1 MEDLYGILGLSNR
14 ATPNEIKSAYRRL
27 ARKFH
32 PDVSQS
38 DDAQARF
45 VKINDA
51 YQVLSDPQRRWMY
64 DQGMY
69 ADAERTFYASRQAEV
84 VAKQRH
90 FDRIIDE
97 WMARE
102 RQEADQR
109 AHAVL
114 IVVPLFLSTFYV
126 MAAKT
131 TIIDRLN
138 FVGRLAIIALAVY
151 GLVYLVKNI
160 SIMLARYTYH
170 EPPHMTSVFSE
181 VETPDKPISRTAALC
196 FLVCG
201 YVVSLGLG
209 YVVSKLLPG
218 RYAPHFPISTLIGA
232 FLYPPI
238 AVLMVGGIRRI
249 ANIIDRL

>member
-14 ATPNEIKSAYRRL
+14 ATPGDIKSAYRRL
-27 ARKFH
+27 ARRFH

-38 DDAQARF
+38 PDAQARF
-45 VKINDA
+45 IKINEA
-51 YQVLSDPQRRWMY
+51 YEILSDPQRRWMY

-69 ADAERTFYASRQAEV
+69 ADSTRTFYASRQAEV

-90 FDRIIDE
+90 FDRIVDE

-126 MAAKT
+126 MATKT
-131 TIIDRLN
+131 PIKADFLWRA
-138 FVGRLAIIALAVY
+138 AIIALAIY
-151 GLVYLVKNI
+151 GLVYLIKNI
-160 SIMLARYTYH
+160 SIVLARYTYH
-170 EPPHMTSVFSE
+170 IPPHMTSVFGE
-181 VETPDKPISRTAALC
+181 KETPPDKAISRKAALC

-201 YVVSLGLG
+201 YFVSLGLG
-209 YVVSKLLPG
+209 YIVSTLLPG
-218 RYAPHFPISTLIGA
+218 YFPVSTLVGA
-232 FLYPPI
+232 ILYPPI
-238 AVLMVGGIRRI
+238 AVLLVGGIRRI